1 MRPRWP
7 HVNFIPD
14 TVVKHTS
21 KSNFKEE
28 ISMDKGL
35 IAIGAALAIGL
46 AACGAAISIGLASA
60 KAFDASARQPEI
72 AGKIQTILMTSIVF
86 IEATAI
92 YALVVSL
99 LLIFAF

>member
-1 MRPRWP
+1 
-7 HVNFIPD
+7 
-14 TVVKHTS
+14 
-21 KSNFKEE
+21 
-28 ISMDKGL
+28 MDKGL